1 MHSTPSFLAVIALLV
16 TSLAG
21 CGGDANE
28 HGACVRG
35 TGVSASC
42 GDDFTSGQC
51 TLVNGSAFHE
61 GRTCKDL
68 GFR

>member
-1 MHSTPSFLAVIALLV
+1 MRSILRIFAVIAIAIGPL
-16 TSLAG
+16 TS
-21 CGGDANE
+21 CGGGGNE
-28 HGACVRG
+28 QGACVRG

-51 TLVNGSAFHE
+51 GLVNGTFYESKS
-61 GRTCKDL
+61 CKDL